1 MVDEITDQTFAEE
14 TKAGVVLTDFWATW
28 CGPCKM
34 QSPIIEQL
42 ASERQ
47 DVKFT
52 KMDVDENKEIAQN
65 LGIMAIPTLIIKKDG
80 KIVDRLTGYTPKEK
94 LDEIFE
100 EMEIYGCSVDSPS
113 EFMRVFEDNNDND
126 FCDVWELLQYVY
138 PSNALKIVEVFK
150 EYIQPYIREQLKEQD
165 K

>member
-1 MVDEITDQTFAEE
+1 MVEEITDQTFAED
-14 TKAGVVLTDFWATW
+14 TKDGVVLTDFWANW

-34 QSPIIEQL
+34 QSPVIEQL

-52 KMDVDENKEIAQN
+52 KMDVDENKETAQN

-94 LDEIFE
+94 LDKIL
-100 EMEIYGCSVDSPS
+100 D
-113 EFMRVFEDNNDND
+113 
-126 FCDVWELLQYVY
+126 QYT
-138 PSNALKIVEVFK
+138 
-150 EYIQPYIREQLKEQD
+150 D
-165 K
+165 